1 MTLEPEISREIVAT
15 PEGWSKPASG
25 HNYVRVTFDRTP
37 VMSTYL
43 VAMVVGDFE
52 YISSKI
58 PCGGTTWTEEPAKA
72 QGGQLEIRVYTPLGK
87 RKYGEYALGVAEK
100 ALPFYAEL
108 FGCPYPLPKLD
119 LIALPDFACGAM
131 ENWGLVTYR
140 ETSLLLDP
148 KNSSLSSKKLVALT
162 VAHEVS
168 HMWFGNLVT
177 MSWWTDLWL
186 NEGFAMWAESLAV
199 DHCFPEYDIWVSG
212 PTQCGVW

>member
-1 MTLEPEISREIVAT
+1 MFSLFCFPEISREIVAT

-52 YISSKI
+52 YISSKS
-58 PCGGTTWTEEPAKA
+58 PCGGTTWTEES
-72 QGGQLEIRVYTPLGK
+72 
-87 RKYGEYALGVAEK
+87 YGEYALGVAEK

-140 ETSLLLDP
+140 CCLCWA
-148 KNSSLSSKKLVALT
+148 V
-162 VAHEVS
+162 V
-168 HMWFGNLVT
+168 G
-177 MSWWTDLWL
+177 WTL
-186 NEGFAMWAESLAV
+186 GGIVRAMKVMVGMCNAV
-199 DHCFPEYDIWVSG
+199 GGRRVL
-212 PTQCGVW
+212 